1 LLAALQEIYTNRVE
15 IPSAEIV
22 QLLAA
27 DPDAEWCEYR
37 GRTPISQRQLALLL
51 KEYEIYPVVLHPT
64 KRSDLSRHGYRRS
77 QFKDAWARFLPAV
90 PNIRTLEV
98 N

>member
-1 LLAALQEIYTNRVE
+1 MPTIAGGDWPKRARQAAVKLSQQHAEPSQGRRLLAALQEIYTNRVE

-37 GRTPISQRQLALLL
+37 GRTPISQRQLA
-51 KEYEIYPVVLHPT
+51 
-64 KRSDLSRHGYRRS
+64 
-77 QFKDAWARFLPAV
+77 AAV
-90 PNIRTLEV
+90 EGI
-98 N
+98 